1 MNTEVLIGHDMF
13 QRQKKG
19 LIHSNKLVSHCLY
32 QEDCESTE
40 SNTVFF
46 YTCFVYKSKVFKWPA
61 VSALE
66 VSFQTTS
73 RPSPYDTDI
82 YPLRLILKII
92 WGRKETWILCSFYSV
107 DFCCCSWTSL
117 IF

>member
-1 MNTEVLIGHDMF
+1 MNTEILIGHDMF

-40 SNTVFF
+40 SSTVFF

-61 VSALE
+61 VSACSLKC
-66 VSFQTTS
+66 TS
-73 RPSPYDTDI
+73 
-82 YPLRLILKII
+82 KA
-92 WGRKETWILCSFYSV
+92 
-107 DFCCCSWTSL
+107 DFHHVAQ
-117 IF
+117 IFIP